1 MTTQDPA
8 AQETPGEA
16 PSLRVADFERLFG
29 TPAGSLPPECRAR
42 VHQNNF
48 AYRALS
54 KVGQELQLVHVLE
67 RIDTGNLTTAGP
79 EGKGRWEDGWGE
91 SLIKFRSTGSFEA
104 LVPAYIRPGQPVR
117 LDGQYVDPHNPEF
130 ERHWFEVFQEWL
142 FRTTPFRDAEIIYEF
157 GCGSGINLAK
167 LASIYPDKRYV
178 GLDWAAPSAQLVTE
192 LGRQRGWRMEGKV
205 FDFFLPD
212 QGAQIEDGAVVFTL
226 GALEQTGDAWHAF
239 LDYLLQFRPAAC
251 VHIEPIVEWYG
262 DWTLFDYAA
271 KRFHRARRY
280 WTGFPDKLKALAE
293 EERIQILKQKRS
305 DFGSLYLEGYSQL
318 IWRPL

>member
-1 MTTQDPA
+1 MGREPDQVQVHGQLRGPVLATSAPVSRCA
-8 AQETPGEA
+8 RWPVRRSAQPG
-16 PSLRVADFERLFG
+16 V
-29 TPAGSLPPECRAR
+29 RA
-42 VHQNNF
+42 
-48 AYRALS
+48 
-54 KVGQELQLVHVLE
+54 
-67 RIDTGNLTTAGP
+67 
-79 EGKGRWEDGWGE
+79 
-91 SLIKFRSTGSFEA
+91 A
-104 LVPAYIRPGQPVR
+104 LVR
-117 LDGQYVDPHNPEF
+117 
-130 ERHWFEVFQEWL
+130 VFQEWL
-142 FRTTPFRDAEIIYEF
+142 FRTTPFRDAGIIYEF

-167 LASIYPDKRYV
+167 LASIYPTSGTWGSTGCTVRS
-178 GLDWAAPSAQLVTE
+178 LSPEA
-192 LGRQRGWRMEGKV
+192 GRQRGWRMEGRSSTSSSPTRR
-205 FDFFLPD
+205 PD
-212 QGAQIEDGAVVFTL
+212 RGRRGRLHL

-262 DWTLFDYAA
+262 DWTPFDYAA